1 MSQQTSNFLMAP
13 ACVPGFFVAFKF
25 ANRPALPAIHNN
37 LGRQK
42 VGFYFLTNV
51 E

>member
-1 MSQQTSNFLMAP
+1 MTNRRSTGL
-13 ACVPGFFVAFKF
+13 FVAFTSMNYPRVTKM
-25 ANRPALPAIHNN
+25 RPVIHSR
-37 LGRQK
+37 LSRQK

>member
-1 MSQQTSNFLMAP
+1 MTRYLL
-13 ACVPGFFVAFKF
+13 VPVVASGSFVAF
-25 ANRPALPAIHNN
+25 ALMNRPALPAIRNKLN
-37 LGRQK
+37 RQK

>member
-1 MSQQTSNFLMAP
+1 MSAQPNCLLMAP
-13 ACVPGFFVAFKF
+13 ARAPGFFVAFKF
-25 ANRPALPAIHNN
+25 ANRPALPAIRNN
-37 LGRQK
+37 LDRQK

>member
-1 MSQQTSNFLMAP
+1 MNNGHA
-13 ACVPGFFVAFKF
+13 PGFFVVFSF
-25 ANRPALPAIHNN
+25 VNRPPVTKMRPAIRNKSS
-37 LGRQK
+37 RQK